1 MLKQHIHTYGKMK
14 MIFASSVTYEQS
26 GFLGI
31 LALATKGEKPRR
43 ISIPSQYILVIADTQ
58 DDLESGSHVGYKP

>member
-1 MLKQHIHTYGKMK
+1 
-14 MIFASSVTYEQS
+14 VTYEQS